1 MAKGKKEKDP
11 DKEKQVFV
19 KTDKDQASEIRV
31 TMMLTES
38 CKLCGLHHRNLLPV
52 TRMCI
57 EGEKPLGILAYMN
70 WGNLRLFLWQ
80 CQLVEAHNPQAVSQQ
95 DLVHMTVHV
104 A

>member
-38 CKLCGLHHRNLLPV
+38 CKLCGLHRNLLAV
-52 TRMCI
+52 TRVCI

-70 WGNLRLFLWQ
+70 WGNLRLFVRQ
-80 CQLVEAHNPQAVSQQ
+80 RQLVEAHNPQPVSQQ
-95 DLVHMTVHV
+95 ALVHMTVQIV
-104 A
+104 